1 MKISRADMAL
11 LRAGRKRCT
20 IRLGTASV
28 ATDEIVMTDGRNSVS
43 VRILKIDSSRRF
55 SDLTD
60 QDAIDEGFRNKEELW
75 KDLRQ
80 YYPRATDND
89 PVTVIHFQRLDD
101 IPSLFDH

>member
-1 MKISRADMAL
+1 
-11 LRAGRKRCT
+11 
-20 IRLGTASV
+20 
-28 ATDEIVMTDGRNSVS
+28 MTDGRNSVS